1 MKRGA
6 VPIRRYAP
14 ALIVAAAL
22 LLLIIVAPSKGPSS
36 STVSYAGGAPGTVA
50 SSVASPPAGVVPTTT
65 ASAAPGGGKD
75 AHGTGPTTGTTTAP
89 TPGSTASGT
98 PPSGST
104 AHCVGGRQF
113 SVPGFASAPPCQP
126 TFSGSNGGAT
136 ASGVTASTIEIVY
149 YQPKTSLALNAI
161 LGPAGLAPSV
171 AQVNDYIARAT
182 EFINARYELWGRK
195 IHVDDYVS
203 QSCQASPPSDS
214 CFRQDAQALVA
225 KYHPFAVIFPRN
237 ITAPGFQAELSQLH
251 VTNLGGMNMPQSFS
265 TSQAPY
271 HFDYDMDGDTQAE
284 LTGEWY
290 CKELA
295 NRDAVYAGEASLRD
309 KPRSAEILT
318 EDTPEHLQV
327 AEHLAAIINA
337 CDHGG
342 GATVKAYSPDT
353 GEAVVQS
360 TTLAS
365 QAKQTGITTLL
376 YFTDPVFPVYLT
388 PQLTAQGYYPENVVV
403 GSAYLDFDALAQL
416 YNAAQ
421 WKDAFGLGDLPN
433 MAPIGDYDSGA
444 VYRTTHGTQP
454 PFISAANI
462 QGFFTVLAA
471 GLQQAGR
478 DLTPVNF
485 ESGVLS
491 LPPVGGSPNHALIK
505 FGTDDFTGVSDA
517 RMIFWDPARHSP
529 VNGKAGTYVPIE
541 GGKRYTLG
549 QMPTRTF
556 VIPGR
561 G

>member
-1 MKRGA
+1 M
-6 VPIRRYAP
+6 PIRRYVP
-14 ALIVAAAL
+14 ALIIAAAL

-36 STVSYAGGAPGTVA
+36 STVSYAGGAPGTIA
-50 SSVASPPAGVVPTTT
+50 TDIPSPPAGVVATT
-65 ASAAPGGGKD
+65 APSA
-75 AHGTGPTTGTTTAP
+75 TTGTGRNGHGTTPTGGTTTP
-89 TPGSTASGT
+89 TPGVTASGT
-98 PPSGST
+98 TPAGST
-104 AHCVGGRQF
+104 AHCVDGRQF
-113 SVPGFASAPPCQP
+113 SVPGFGSAPPCQP
-126 TFSGSNGGAT
+126 TFSGNNGGAT
-136 ASGVTASTIEIVY
+136 ATGVTATTIEVVY
-149 YQPKTSLALNAI
+149 YQPKQSLALNAI

-182 EFINARYELWGRK
+182 EFIDARYELWGRK
-195 IHVDDYVS
+195 LHIDDYVS

-214 CFRQDAQALVA
+214 CFRQDAQAIVA
-225 KYHPFAVIFPRN
+225 KYHPFAVLFPRN

-251 VTNLGGMNMPQSFS
+251 VTNLGGLNMPQSFS

-295 NRDAVYAGEASLRD
+295 NRDAIYAGETSLRS

-365 QAKQTGITTLL
+365 QAKQSGITTLL

-421 WKDAFGLGDLPN
+421 WKNAFGLGDLPN
-433 MAPIGDYDSGA
+433 MAPIADYDSGA
-444 VYRTTHGTQP
+444 VYRSTHGTQA

-462 QGFFTVLAA
+462 QGFFTVLAD
-471 GLQQAGR
+471 GLQQAGP
-478 DLTPVNF
+478 DLTAVNF

-491 LPPVGGSPNHALIK
+491 LPAVGGTPNHALIK
-505 FGTDDFTGVSDA
+505 FATNDFTGVSDA
-517 RMIFWDPARHSP
+517 RIIFWDPSKHSP
-529 VNGKAGTYVPIE
+529 VNGKAGTYVSLD
-541 GGKRYTLG
+541 GGERYALG
-549 QMPTRTF
+549 RMPNQTF
-556 VIPGR
+556 KIPGR
-561 G
+561 S

>member
-1 MKRGA
+1 M
-6 VPIRRYAP
+6 PIRRYAP

-22 LLLIIVAPSKGPSS
+22 LLLIIVAPSKSPSS
-36 STVSYAGGAPGTVA
+36 STVSYNGAAPGTV
-50 SSVASPPAGVVPTTT
+50 STDVPVPPAGVVPTSSASAPSAPNGNHGKGSAAGPGTT
-65 ASAAPGGGKD
+65 ATPSPGQ
-75 AHGTGPTTGTTTAP
+75 
-89 TPGSTASGT
+89 TASGT
-98 PPSGST
+98 TPAGST
-104 AHCVGGRQF
+104 AHCVDGRQF
-113 SVPGFASAPPCQP
+113 AVAGFASAPPCQP
-126 TFSGSNGGAT
+126 TFSGNNGGAT
-136 ASGVTASTIEIVY
+136 APGVTATTIEIVY
-149 YQPKTSLALNAI
+149 YQPKQSLALNAI

-182 EFINARYELWGRK
+182 QFINSKYELWGRR

-214 CFRQDAQALVA
+214 CFRQDAQTIVA
-225 KYHPFAVIFPRN
+225 RYHPFAVIFPRN
-237 ITAPGFQAELSQLH
+237 ITAPGFQSELSQLH

-327 AEHLAAIINA
+327 AEHLAAIINS

-342 GATVKAYSPDT
+342 GATVKSYSPDT

-365 QAKQTGITTLL
+365 QAKQNGITTLL

-388 PQLTAQGYYPENVVV
+388 PQLTDQGYFPENVVV
-403 GSAYLDFDALAQL
+403 GSAYLDFDSLAQL
-416 YNAAQ
+416 YNAQQ
-421 WKDAFGLGDLPN
+421 WKNAFGLGDLPN
-433 MAPIGDYDSGA
+433 MAAISSYDSGA
-444 VYRTTHGTQP
+444 VYRSTHGSDA

-462 QGFFTVLAA
+462 QGFFSVLAA
-471 GLQQAGR
+471 GLQQAGPH
-478 DLTPVNF
+478 LTAVNF

-491 LPPVGGSPNHALIK
+491 LPPLGGSPNHALIK
-505 FGTDDFTGVSDA
+505 FGPDDFTGVSDA
-517 RMIFWDPARHSP
+517 RIIYWDPARHSP
-529 VNGKAGTYVPIE
+529 VNGKAGTYVSLN
-541 GGKRYTLG
+541 GGKRYALG
-549 QMPTRTF
+549 QLPTGTF
-556 VIPGR
+556 KIPGR
-561 G
+561 S

>member
-1 MKRGA
+1 

-36 STVSYAGGAPGTVA
+36 STVSYAGGAPGTNPTAVA
-50 SSVASPPAGVVPTTT
+50 VPPAGVVPTTPT
-65 ASAAPGGGKD
+65 SATPGVAGNKNG
-75 AHGTGPTTGTTTAP
+75 HGTTPTPGTPGATTTP
-89 TPGSTASGT
+89 TPGSTASGA
-98 PPSGST
+98 PPAGST
-104 AHCVGGRQF
+104 AHCVGGKQF
-113 SVPGFASAPPCQP
+113 AVPGFASAPPCQP
-126 TFSGSNGGAT
+126 TFSGNNGGAT
-136 ASGVTASTIEIVY
+136 ATGVTASTIEIVY
-149 YQPKTSLALNAI
+149 YQPKSSLALNAI
-161 LGPAGLAPSV
+161 LGPAGLAPSL

-182 EFINARYELWGRK
+182 QFINSRYELWGRK

-203 QSCQASPPSDS
+203 PSCQASPPSDS
-214 CFRQDAQALVA
+214 CFRQDAQAIVA
-225 KYHPFAVIFPRN
+225 KYHPFAVLFPRN
-237 ITAPGFQAELSQLH
+237 ITAPGFQSELSQLH
-251 VTNLGGMNMPQSFS
+251 VTNLGGLNLPQSFS

-295 NRDAVYAGEASLRD
+295 NRDAVYAGEASLRA

-365 QAKQTGITTLL
+365 QAKQNGITTLL

-403 GSAYLDFDALAQL
+403 GSAYLDFDSLAQL

-421 WKDAFGLGDLPN
+421 WKDAFGLGDLPT
-433 MAPIGDYDSGA
+433 MAPISSYDSGA
-444 VYRTTHGTQP
+444 VYRTTHGTQGS
-454 PFISAANI
+454 FISAANI
-462 QGFFTVLAA
+462 QGFFTVLGA

-478 DLTPVNF
+478 DLTAVNF

-491 LPPVGGSPNHALIK
+491 LPAVGGSPNHALIK
-505 FGTDDFTGVSDA
+505 FGPNDFTGVSDA
-517 RMIFWDPARHSP
+517 RIMFWNPSGHSP
-529 VNGKAGTYVPIE
+529 INGKAGTYVGLD
-541 GGKRYTLG
+541 GGKRYALG
-549 QMPTRTF
+549 AIPNRTF
-556 VIPGR
+556 KIPGR
-561 G
+561 S